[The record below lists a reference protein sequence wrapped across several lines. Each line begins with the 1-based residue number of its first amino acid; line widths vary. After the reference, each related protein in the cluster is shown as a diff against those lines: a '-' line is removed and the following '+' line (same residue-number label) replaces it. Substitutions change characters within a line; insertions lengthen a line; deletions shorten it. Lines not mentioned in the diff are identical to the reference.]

1 MEDYN
6 KAKQISSREIL
17 HKNKVHWILAHSY
30 TFYFI
35 LFLASVF
42 LDFIFRIKI
51 FISPVMVPT
60 GVILLV
66 FASFLIL
73 WAQKTSRNLDV
84 KNVSKETFCKGPYCY
99 ARSPTHWGL
108 FFLMLGFGIIT
119 NAVFVFLFTLIS
131 FLITRF
137 TFLDKQEAALAEK
150 YGAPYLEYKR
160 SVKL

>member
-1 MEDYN
+1 MENYN
-6 KAKQISSREIL
+6 QTGQTQSEEIL
-17 HKNKVHWILAHSY
+17 HRSKVHWILAHSY
-30 TFYFI
+30 TLYFI
-35 LFLASVF
+35 LFLASVL

-51 FISPVMVPT
+51 FISPVMVPV
-60 GVILLV
+60 GVALLI

-73 WAQKTSRNLDV
+73 WAQKTSRNLDI

-108 FFLMLGFGIIT
+108 FFLMLGFGIIV
-119 NAVFVFLFTLIS
+119 NAVFVVLFTLIS

-137 TFLDKQEAALAEK
+137 TFLDKQEAVLAEK
-150 YGAPYLEYKR
+150 YGEPYLEYKR